1 MDSGIYASP
10 QQKCIKCG
18 FSGYESNE
26 WCAGHPVY
34 MVSTQ
39 TGWCTSSET
48 FYPLPEV
55 KVARGGIRYGVP
67 DDRPDWDDV
76 WMDLADNIA
85 RRSKCTR
92 SQVGAVIVDAEQNV
106 VSVSYNGPPRGF
118 KADGPCTNWCPRT
131 KTDDL
136 SPTYDDCPSAHAEA
150 NAIARADYTRMKG
163 ATLYAS
169 TSCCKGCAKQ
179 IANSGIVRV
188 MYRNEQGRDY
198 RNPEA
203 THEFFEQCGIEVDI
217 YED

>member
-1 MDSGIYASP
+1 MSLGKLPACTRCRRAAWYANAECQGHPYYTDSSA
-10 QQKCIKCG
+10 
-18 FSGYESNE
+18 GYITQPAG
-26 WCAGHPVY
+26 WCAPSSTVY
-34 MVSTQ
+34 N
-39 TGWCTSSET
+39 
-48 FYPLPEV
+48 FLEV
-55 KVARGGIRYGVP
+55 
-67 DDRPDWDDV
+67 DSRPDWDDV

-106 VSVSYNGPPRGF
+106 VSVSYNGPPRDF
-118 KADGPCTNWCPRT
+118 KADGPCTNWCPRSQN
-131 KTDDL
+131 TDDL

-179 IANSGIVRV
+179 IANSGIKRV
-188 MYRNEQGRDY
+188 VYRNEQGRDY
-198 RNPEA
+198 RNPQA
-203 THEFFEQCGIEVDI
+203 THDFFEECSIEVDI